1 MPGLMNMILEAKK
14 IDPDT
19 ATKQHIASALK
30 ESQEKYLAVAFL
42 LGSDRNQYGKL
53 IENLEN
59 DFTQGQDIYPRDKV
73 PAKPEQNR
81 TIWSVFASGFRAK
94 QSRNLTVTV

>member
-1 MPGLMNMILEAKK
+1 MLPSVVEG
-14 IDPDT
+14 D
-19 ATKQHIASALK
+19 
-30 ESQEKYLAVAFL
+30 
-42 LGSDRNQYGKL
+42 
-53 IENLEN
+53 
-59 DFTQGQDIYPRDKV
+59 DKV